1 MSCQTVM
8 LRRSCALLVLLAVVF
23 LACAVRG
30 DQPSVVADASQEVN
44 AGSPD
49 AGSAHP
55 EETTTT
61 ASVDGDAAGAASGGA
76 DEPAQ
81 PLDAETEAIR
91 QRIEGMND
99 EELKELLAQQEERLA
114 ALQAHIANTTDDGTA
129 DDSALDEGEVEDE
142 ISGDDDAGEGEGS
155 ASSEMDALV
164 GVLNAFKRR
173 LVASQPSTRWRFGS
187 ADVLVRIV
195 WSCSFMCTY
204 LHVFRVSSCQMKRE
218 QAAMLPPPRR
228 KMLMMTTAVTMMT
241 TSNSQ
246 MKALA
251 SS

>member
-1 MSCQTVM
+1 M

-30 DQPSVVADASQEVN
+30 DQPSVADANQEVN
-44 AGSPD
+44 AGSSAPD

-61 ASVDGDAAGAASGGA
+61 ASVIDGDAAGAGGA

-129 DDSALDEGEVEDE
+129 DDSALDAGEVEDE
-142 ISGDDDAGEGEGS
+142 TSGDDDAAEGEGS

-164 GVLNAFKRR
+164 GVLKAFKRR
-173 LVASQPSTRWRFGS
+173 LVASQASTRWRFGS
-187 ADVLVRIV
+187 ADVFVRIV
-195 WSCSFMCTY
+195 WSCLFMCTY

-218 QAAMLPPPRR
+218 QAEMLPPPRR
-228 KMLMMTTAVTMMT
+228 KMLMMTTAVTTMT